1 MGGYGANPPPCPE
14 QRGVLREFRASHP
27 AHVGVLEMPSVE
39 QDLAMWS
46 RLQAAEAL
54 MLLGL
59 KQGHGCD
66 PDRSSESP
74 GLGHA

>member
-1 MGGYGANPPPCPE
+1 MKIPCLA
-14 QRGVLREFRASHP
+14 QSKKKRVLREFRISH
-27 AHVGVLEMPSVE
+27 AADVGVPEMPSIE

-66 PDRSSESP
+66 PDRAVEV
-74 GLGHA
+74 LV